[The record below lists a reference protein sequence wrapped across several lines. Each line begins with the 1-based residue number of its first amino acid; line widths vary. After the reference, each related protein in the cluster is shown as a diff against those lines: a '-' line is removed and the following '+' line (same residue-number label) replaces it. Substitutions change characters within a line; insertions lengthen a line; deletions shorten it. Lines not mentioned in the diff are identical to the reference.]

1 MKNPCLDEGILQS
14 YYDGELAPERLEYVA
29 SHLSSCANCSEL
41 ARQVLSEIELVV
53 TAFAAEMSLSVPTER
68 LRSQLDEAI
77 AGMNAPPALIPDGAA
92 SRVRAWFSSLASVFS
107 LAPQRAIGFASLAI
121 FFVLAAVVG
130 GIVMRQRNA
139 QTNFVAVNMSQKDLS
154 DAETFTFSTTDDPD
168 VDVSPQ
174 ASVGKRPVVVRRAAV
189 KVSQPNVHA
198 PDSNTVADT
207 APPKVLPGEKN
218 YLQAIA
224 LLTDAIEANGETSL
238 RPTLLADYKQNLAVV
253 DNAITA
259 TQRTAR
265 TNPKSADAAEMLYA
279 AYQSKLELLSSVA
292 EQSQPFVAHR

>member
-29 SHLSSCANCSEL
+29 SHLASCADCTAL
-41 ARQVLSEIELVV
+41 AREIESEIELA
-53 TAFAAEMSLSVPTER
+53 TSAFAAEMSLPVTTER
-68 LRSQLDEAI
+68 LRARLDEAI
-77 AGMNAPPALIPDGAA
+77 TGMNVQPALVSAGSA
-92 SRVRAWFSSLASVFS
+92 SRVRGWFSSLASTFN
-107 LAPQRAIGFASLAI
+107 LAPQRAIGFASLAL

-130 GIVMRQRNA
+130 GIVMRGRNA
-139 QTNFVAVNMSQKDLS
+139 QTGFVAVN
-154 DAETFTFSTTDDPD
+154 
-168 VDVSPQ
+168 
-174 ASVGKRPVVVRRAAV
+174 
-189 KVSQPNVHA
+189 VSQSEPSDMNFTGAKTPIVNVVPQTSGERKPTVARRVTPKVDRTNVPA
-198 PDSNTVADT
+198 PDSNMVAQNT
-207 APPKVLPGEKN
+207 LPKALPGEKN

-238 RPTLLADYKQNLAVV
+238 KPTLLADYKQNLAVV

-279 AYQSKLELLSSVA
+279 AYQSKLELLSAVA